1 MNSINDYYN
10 QTKQKLHL
18 DINNVKNIQNN
29 NNKDYNSKSLLDYD
43 YTLETELTFEKSNSK
58 DSNNNNNNTYKIDLK
73 SDNNKEITSYNDKL
87 FELNLNSFNTNIISV
102 VLVKQDNT
110 VYNKGI
116 IFSNIDNS
124 NLEDYLNKTLDN
136 INDYESYKNLKK
148 VI

>member
-18 DINNVKNIQNN
+18 DINNVKNIENN